1 MVSGGSN
8 AEMADV
14 TEAYGAARELLD
26 RAEED
31 AARIRHDADRYRQ
44 QREQEAE
51 LLVAKARRLLAVAE
65 QKAVVIGQTPAE
77 AQVIDLDDPPDPA
90 RAGRGSSAVSTED
103 AGSPTGLDRML
114 KTAISRAF
122 EGSFTFGP

>member
-1 MVSGGSN
+1 
-8 AEMADV
+8 MADV

-90 RAGRGSSAVSTED
+90 RGGRGSSAVGTED

-114 KTAISRAF
+114 MSAISRAF

>member
-77 AQVIDLDDPPDPA
+77 AQVIDLDGPPDPTRGGPVASA
-90 RAGRGSSAVSTED
+90 RGAED
-103 AGSPTGLDRML
+103 ADAPTGLDRML
-114 KTAISRAF
+114 QSAISRAF
-122 EGSFTFGP
+122 EGSFTVGP

>member
-1 MVSGGSN
+1 MVSGSN
-8 AEMADV
+8 AEVAAV
-14 TEAYGAARELLD
+14 TEAYASARELLE

-31 AARIRHDADRYRQ
+31 AAQIRFDADRYRQ

-65 QKAVVIGQTPAE
+65 QKAVVIGQTPVE
-77 AQVIDLDDPPDPA
+77 TQLIDLGDRPAADPA
-90 RAGRGSSAVSTED
+90 EDED
-103 AGSPTGLDRML
+103 ASLPTGLDRML
-114 KTAISRAF
+114 KSAISRAF